1 MNNIEEKIKN
11 AVESGRPV
19 FIWGTRSWGCTLG
32 VWFDENQLLFQ
43 GYVDNN
49 KKKHGETIWGNH
61 KCISPEEIPEGSLV
75 IITATD
81 TKINRDIEKQVV
93 QTCRG
98 VECIANCIE
107 ELSRLA
113 EPLDDEKVIRAIYEG
128 HMRCKPDLEH
138 PKNLNEKLNWLKLH
152 DRKPL
157 YTRMV
162 DKLEAKEMV
171 AEKLGRE
178 FVIPTYGVWDSFDE
192 IDFDSLPRQ
201 FVLKCTHDSGSA
213 VVIEDKNNMDR
224 EAVKKKLEAC
234 LKLNFFC
241 QAREWPYKNVKRRII
256 AEKYIDTL
264 GKKDSIEYKIT
275 CFNGKADFI
284 TICTGIAHDAYEK
297 RTNDSYDLD
306 FHHMPWY
313 ASYKNSTKKL
323 EQPKQWQDLIAFAE
337 LFAKDIPYLRVDCY
351 LIDDRIVFGE
361 FTFYTWAGW
370 IDFTP
375 EEWNGIL
382 GERCS
387 LENLK

>member
-19 FIWGTRSWGCTLG
+19 FIWETRSWGCTLG

-138 PKNLNEKLNWLKLH
+138 PKNLN
-152 DRKPL
+152 
-157 YTRMV
+157 
-162 DKLEAKEMV
+162 
-171 AEKLGRE
+171 
-178 FVIPTYGVWDSFDE
+178 
-192 IDFDSLPRQ
+192 
-201 FVLKCTHDSGSA
+201 
-213 VVIEDKNNMDR
+213 
-224 EAVKKKLEAC
+224 
-234 LKLNFFC
+234 
-241 QAREWPYKNVKRRII
+241 
-256 AEKYIDTL
+256 
-264 GKKDSIEYKIT
+264 
-275 CFNGKADFI
+275 
-284 TICTGIAHDAYEK
+284 
-297 RTNDSYDLD
+297 
-306 FHHMPWY
+306 
-313 ASYKNSTKKL
+313 
-323 EQPKQWQDLIAFAE
+323 
-337 LFAKDIPYLRVDCY
+337 
-351 LIDDRIVFGE
+351 
-361 FTFYTWAGW
+361 
-370 IDFTP
+370 
-375 EEWNGIL
+375 
-382 GERCS
+382 
-387 LENLK
+387 